1 MGTTNQIVNLIPKLV
16 NLKFP
21 VHARIHLYPCQ
32 WEDLRTTRR
41 GAASGLAEQDD
52 GRLGFERRPPR
63 SISLATP
70 TILVGPAT
78 T

>member
-1 MGTTNQIVNLIPKLV
+1 MARPVVTTNQIVNLIPLV
-16 NLKFP
+16 NFEISSTR
-21 VHARIHLYPCQ
+21 AIYPCQ

-52 GRLGFERRPPR
+52 GRLGFERRPP
-63 SISLATP
+63 ISLATP